1 MTWLVILL
9 SAASGLSEL
18 AGVFL
23 VVREIAADRRRAQE
37 LFPTAEQVPRRE
49 RSYPPRVPA
58 PGPNPW
64 AQLTLPRAGEL
75 EQQVGRGL
83 AMLANAMIDLR
94 KALDTQL
101 DSSVAEL
108 RQEAEV
114 REAEIR
120 SHLGYVLAGS
130 IRERLI
136 GVILLAAGIVL
147 AVAANVLSAL
157 G

>member
-1 MTWLVILL
+1 
-9 SAASGLSEL
+9 
-18 AGVFL
+18 
-23 VVREIAADRRRAQE
+23 
-37 LFPTAEQVPRRE
+37 
-49 RSYPPRVPA
+49 
-58 PGPNPW
+58 
-64 AQLTLPRAGEL
+64 
-75 EQQVGRGL
+75 
-83 AMLANAMIDLR
+83 MLANAMIDLR